1 MEATKPNNPQ
11 PQAPKP
17 AVKPQP
23 QAAKPAAAKPQP
35 KKANDKTVKSNV
47 GGVKNAFLIILLCFV
62 IAECLYIFV
71 LGHVS
76 NFVVTPEEGDPGQF
90 SLFSDD
96 KYTWTP
102 APNNLLGTVY
112 KGGFVVPILLTCL
125 FTVIAL
131 SIERAIAIGKA
142 KGKGNTTKFVENV
155 KAALQ
160 NKDIAKAEDLCR
172 KQKGTVGAVVFQ
184 TLQKYKEM
192 DKDTMLQKEQKLI
205 SIQQTLE
212 EATAVEMPSLQQ
224 NLPVIATLTTLGT
237 LLGLFGTVLGM
248 IKSFQALSASGAPDS
263 TELSTGI
270 SEALVNTAT
279 GIATAALALISY
291 NYFSNKIDKMTYAID
306 ELGFSIVSTFAA
318 TH

>member
-23 QAAKPAAAKPQP
+23 QGEKPVAAKPQP
-35 KKANDKTVKSNV
+35 KKANDKTVDSNV
-47 GGVKNAFLIILLCFV
+47 GGIKNAFLVILVCLV
-62 IAECLYIFV
+62 LAVCLYLFV
-71 LGHVS
+71 MGAIS
-76 NFVVTPEEGDPGQF
+76 NFTGLPEGDASKFAFQVGEEVK
-90 SLFSDD
+90 LA
-96 KYTWTP
+96 P
-102 APNNLLGTVY
+102 ANLAGTVY

-125 FTVIAL
+125 FTVIVL
-131 SIERAIAIGKA
+131 SVERWFAIGKA
-142 KGKGNTTKFVENV
+142 KGKGNITKFVANV
-155 KAALQ
+155 KDALQ
-160 NKDIAKAEDLCR
+160 KKDIAKAENLCR
-172 KQKGTVGAVVFQ
+172 EQKGTVGAVVYA

-192 DKDTMLQKEQKLI
+192 DQDNTLQKEQKLT

-212 EATAVEMPSLQQ
+212 EATALEMPALQQ
-224 NLPVIATLTTLGT
+224 NLPIVATLTTLGT

-248 IKSFQALSASGAPDS
+248 IKSFQALSQSGAPDS

-291 NYFSNKIDKMTYAID
+291 NFYTSKIDNMTYAID

>member
-23 QAAKPAAAKPQP
+23 QVAAKPQP
-35 KKANDKTVKSNV
+35 KKGDDKVVNSNV
-47 GGVKNAFLIILLCFV
+47 GGIKSAFLVILVCLAV
-62 IAECLYIFV
+62 AVCLYLFV
-71 LGHVS
+71 MGMIS
-76 NFVVTPEEGDPGQF
+76 NFTGGEESGAAFAFQVGDEVKLSP
-90 SLFSDD
+90 S
-96 KYTWTP
+96 
-102 APNNLLGTVY
+102 NLAGTVY

-125 FTVIAL
+125 FTVIVL
-131 SIERAIAIGKA
+131 SVERWFAIGKA
-142 KGKGNTTKFVENV
+142 KGKGNITKFVENV

-160 NKDIAKAEDLCR
+160 KKDIAKAEELCR
-172 KQKGTVGAVVFQ
+172 QQKGTVGAVVYA

-192 DKDTMLQKEQKLI
+192 DKDTLLQKEQKLT

-212 EATAVEMPSLQQ
+212 EATALEMPALQQ
-224 NLPVIATLTTLGT
+224 NLPIIATLTTLGT

-248 IKSFQALSASGAPDS
+248 IKSFQALSQSGAPDS

-291 NYFSNKIDKMTYAID
+291 NFYTSKIDNMTYAID